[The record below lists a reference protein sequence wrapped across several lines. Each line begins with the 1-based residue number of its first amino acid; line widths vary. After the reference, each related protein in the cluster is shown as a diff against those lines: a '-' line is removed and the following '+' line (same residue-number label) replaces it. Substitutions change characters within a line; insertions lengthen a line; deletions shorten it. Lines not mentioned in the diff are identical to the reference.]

1 MAHHDEVETAY
12 FSLLRARDEV
22 SALRRYE
29 EYLTAEEQ
37 RLTSFV
43 AQGEELDS
51 RIDRRLRRAVAH
63 TDEALAEAL
72 DQRLAVIRDELAH
85 LPDRMEGARAH
96 VAERERTYDTLRR
109 SA

>member
-12 FSLLRARDEV
+12 FALLRARDEV

-29 EYLTAEEQ
+29 EYLTAEEH

-43 AQGEELDS
+43 AQGDELDS

-63 TDEALAEAL
+63 TDEPLSEAI
-72 DQRLAVIRDELAH
+72 DQRLAVVRDELAH
-85 LPDRMEGARAH
+85 LPDRMEGARTH